1 MARTLRSFLV
11 FALLVSLHYGVR
23 PLLPGRVL
31 PDFLVIALL
40 LAAVRL
46 RPGASAVLGLLI
58 GFTAD
63 ALTPGA
69 FGAAALAFTVVG
81 FAASWLK
88 AVFFA
93 DNAAINAVFFFAGA
107 WVADVVF
114 LLAARRLPLGEFV
127 VQALVWSPLSA
138 GLTAVVGVALLLVAR
153 PVLDAGGS

>member
-23 PLLPGRVL
+23 PLLPARVA

-46 RPGASAVLGLLI
+46 RPGASAALGLVL

-63 ALTPGA
+63 ALTPGT

-93 DNAAINAVFFFAGA
+93 DNVAINAVFFFAGS
-107 WVADVVF
+107 WLADVVF

-127 VQALVWSPLSA
+127 VQTLVWSPLSA
-138 GLTAVVGVALLLVAR
+138 GLTAVVGVALLLVSR
-153 PVLDAGGS
+153 PVLDTGGS